1 MNKEY
6 YNNVLK
12 EEIKFLLEKVEDL
25 NLEISSIATEFEYH
39 NENDDVSLDRLS
51 ISAINEKR
59 KQVFT
64 LTELI
69 RDLDNLKKGSEQ

>member
-69 RDLDNLKKGSEQ
+69 HDLDSLKKGSEE